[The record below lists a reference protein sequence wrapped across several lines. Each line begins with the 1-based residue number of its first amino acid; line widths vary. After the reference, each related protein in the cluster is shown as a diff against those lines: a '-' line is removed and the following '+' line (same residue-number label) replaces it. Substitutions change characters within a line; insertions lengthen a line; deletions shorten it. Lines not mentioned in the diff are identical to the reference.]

1 MTNKLLFNLSFA
13 NSTKTDLPA
22 PGVPPVTIPS
32 GLSTGDN
39 ALYFFVIISF
49 QIFSVAS
56 MPLSL

>member
-13 NSTKTDLPA
+13 NSTKTDIPA

-39 ALYFFVIISF
+39 ALYF
-49 QIFSVAS
+49 
-56 MPLSL
+56 L